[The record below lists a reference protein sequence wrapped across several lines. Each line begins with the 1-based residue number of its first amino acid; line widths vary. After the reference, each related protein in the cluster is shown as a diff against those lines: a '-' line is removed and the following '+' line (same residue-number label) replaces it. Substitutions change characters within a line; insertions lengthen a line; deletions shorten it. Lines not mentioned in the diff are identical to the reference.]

1 MLEKM
6 AAAQVVGL
14 VEEIQSRLDA
24 ISGIFRESGEEEE
37 LVSYMAT
44 AEFVAGYLH
53 QDVVHPILED
63 YPELAPEN
71 WTRSAIGQWV
81 REVPGTE

>member
-1 MLEKM
+1 MLEKT

-14 VEEIQSRLDA
+14 VEEIQSRLDS
-24 ISGIFRESGEEEE
+24 ISHIFRESGEEEE
-37 LVSYMAT
+37 QASYMPT

-53 QDVVHPILED
+53 QDVVQPILAD

-71 WTRSAIGQWV
+71 WARTGTGQWV
-81 REVPGTE
+81 REVPGAE

>member
-1 MLEKM
+1 MLEKI
-6 AAAQVVGL
+6 AAAQVVEL

-24 ISGIFRESGEEEE
+24 ISAIFRECGEEDE
-37 LVSYMAT
+37 LASYVAT

-63 YPELAPEN
+63 YSELAPEN
-71 WTRSAIGQWV
+71 WTRSAMGQWV
-81 REVPGTE
+81 REVPAAE